1 MSSYLSNSKHF
12 PCLLCKPWDEV
23 EGLDNCREF
32 SQPLKCLYQAMQ
44 IQEKKIS
51 IAFIN
56 QLSQEKMQLFVVA
69 LIKREILNSREVL
82 QA

>member
-12 PCLLCKPWDEV
+12 PCLLCKPWVEV

-56 QLSQEKMQLFVVA
+56 QLSREKMQLFVVA

>member
-1 MSSYLSNSKHF
+1 
-12 PCLLCKPWDEV
+12 
-23 EGLDNCREF
+23 
-32 SQPLKCLYQAMQ
+32 MQ

>member
-1 MSSYLSNSKHF
+1 
-12 PCLLCKPWDEV
+12 
-23 EGLDNCREF
+23 
-32 SQPLKCLYQAMQ
+32 MQ

-56 QLSQEKMQLFVVA
+56 QLSREKMQLFVVA
-69 LIKREILNSREVL
+69 LIRREILNSREVL

>member
-1 MSSYLSNSKHF
+1 
-12 PCLLCKPWDEV
+12 
-23 EGLDNCREF
+23 
-32 SQPLKCLYQAMQ
+32 MQ

-56 QLSQEKMQLFVVA
+56 QLSGEKMQLFVVA